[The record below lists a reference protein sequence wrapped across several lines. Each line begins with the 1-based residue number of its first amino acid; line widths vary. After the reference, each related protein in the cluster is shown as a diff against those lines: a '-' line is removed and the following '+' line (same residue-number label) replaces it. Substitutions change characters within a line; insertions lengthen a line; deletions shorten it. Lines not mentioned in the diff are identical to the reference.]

1 VWGAK
6 PNTESHSNSDGDSHR
21 DCYGNADCYSNTYS
35 LGNRDSYRFTY
46 RNANRD
52 GYSECDSD
60 TYSNDQWV
68 RPSGRLLEE
77 PRAMAGESIAA
88 WQSRLQPAGIAI
100 HSASTT
106 TWQ

>member
-21 DCYGNADCYSNTYS
+21 DCYGNTDCYSDTYS
-35 LGNRDSYRFTY
+35 LG
-46 RNANRD
+46 NRD

-68 RPSGRLLEE
+68 RPCGRLLEE
-77 PRAMAGESIAA
+77 P
-88 WQSRLQPAGIAI
+88 
-100 HSASTT
+100 
-106 TWQ
+106 